1 MNDRTV
7 LGLAVVFSSAT
18 LVAILFA
25 FAVFCGAFW
34 GAATALLTALVVY
47 LFQMLQ
53 YVEAA
58 RVQFHAE
65 FYQPSTFTTL
75 LFKAAFVTGTASAFL
90 SIAGV

>member
-7 LGLAVVFSSAT
+7 LGLAVVFSSST

-34 GAATALLTALVVY
+34 GAALALLTALGVY
-47 LFQMLQ
+47 VFQMLQ
-53 YVEAA
+53 YVEIERANFRAA
-58 RVQFHAE
+58 
-65 FYQPSTFTTL
+65 FYVPSPL
-75 LFKAAFVTGTASAFL
+75 VVYLFKGVFVTGTASAFL